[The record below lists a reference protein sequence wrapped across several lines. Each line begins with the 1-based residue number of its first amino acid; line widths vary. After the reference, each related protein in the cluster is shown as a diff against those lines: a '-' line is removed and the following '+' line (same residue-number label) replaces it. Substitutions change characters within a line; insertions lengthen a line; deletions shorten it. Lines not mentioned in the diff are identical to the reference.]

1 MEVFLLRRLQHVRG
15 VIRLVEYIADAPG
28 LSDSIVIV
36 TERIPDSCDLYDY
49 VSRRCA
55 HIEHGRTFQ
64 SCKLACDFTPKRV
77 ALIPVMSITRSI
89 LRTHCCALIH
99 TAAGGRAH
107 LT

>member
-28 LSDSIVIV
+28 LADSLVIV

-55 HIEHGRTFQ
+55 TPLTSTLTLRP
-64 SCKLACDFTPKRV
+64 LAT
-77 ALIPVMSITRSI
+77 
-89 LRTHCCALIH
+89 
-99 TAAGGRAH
+99 
-107 LT
+107 

>member
-28 LSDSIVIV
+28 LSDSVVIV

-55 HIEHGRTFQ
+55 HIRTL
-64 SCKLACDFTPKRV
+64 SN
-77 ALIPVMSITRSI
+77 IPVE
-89 LRTHCCALIH
+89 L
-99 TAAGGRAH
+99 
-107 LT
+107 